1 MPTNGSL
8 TEGDFDL
15 TSCSSF
21 SADERLSVDVDFYAV
36 AALTDYVAAVPALD
50 GWPAA
55 PDLATAR
62 LRLEPLRVEHAEQL
76 APLLDDQGLHTFI
89 GGHPATVDELR
100 GTYARQVVGHSPDGA
115 ERWLNWIMRHHPSGA
130 AVGTVQATVRTQD
143 GGTAAELAWVVA
155 SAYQRRG
162 YGREA
167 ATAIAEWLRQ
177 HGAQQIIAHIHP
189 EHDASMAIA
198 RALGLAPT
206 SVRVDGE
213 VRWVG

>member
-1 MPTNGSL
+1 M
-8 TEGDFDL
+8 
-15 TSCSSF
+15 
-21 SADERLSVDVDFYAV
+21 
-36 AALTDYVAAVPALD
+36 TDYVAAVPALD

-55 PDLATAR
+55 PVLATGR

-100 GTYARQVVGHSPDGA
+100 ATYARQVVGHSPHGA